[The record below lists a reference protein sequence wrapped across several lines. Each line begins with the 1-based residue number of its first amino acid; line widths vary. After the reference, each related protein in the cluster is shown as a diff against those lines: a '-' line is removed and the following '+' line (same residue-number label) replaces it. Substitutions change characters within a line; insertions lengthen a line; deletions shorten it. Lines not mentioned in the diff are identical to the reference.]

1 MIQIRK
7 VKDGI
12 LIDVAVSPNSG
23 RERIKGY
30 DPWRQRL
37 LVEMKEKP
45 EKFRVNREL
54 VKYFSSLFNVPQK
67 NVRIVAGEKEKLKT
81 LLILGVD
88 ENEARKILSKF
99 V

>member
-1 MIQIRK
+1 MIPIRK
-7 VKDGI
+7 VKGGI
-12 LIDVAVSPNSG
+12 LIDVAVSPNSA

-30 DPWRQRL
+30 DPWRRRL

-54 VKYFSSLFNVPQK
+54 VRYFSSLFNVPQQ
-67 NVRIVAGEKEKLKT
+67 NVRIVAGEKKPLKSI
-81 LLILGVD
+81 LIMGLD
-88 ENEARKILSKF
+88 ENEAREILSEF